1 MSDSNVWED
10 LRQKPYWIVDILPMK
25 VPVERATQ
33 YCAFEKYFVNSFRIN
48 GLYSKFV
55 SIVTKLNCYFDL
67 EIKNSDFQ
75 KQNPQPLELS
85 ELILRC
91 VSYGYLDMYFP
102 SENSLLTLSNQD
114 LYMTLYNPSDTL
126 MRFASE
132 ITVSEGLFLRK
143 GEE

>member
-1 MSDSNVWED
+1 MSDSNVWKT
-10 LRQKPYWIVDILPMK
+10 LRQRPYWIVDMLPTK
-25 VPVERATQ
+25 VPADRAQQ
-33 YCAFEKYFVNSFRIN
+33 YFALEKYFVNSFRIN

-67 EIKNSDFQ
+67 EIENEDFH
-75 KQNPQPLELS
+75 KHNPQPLEFS

-91 VSYGYLDMYFP
+91 VSGGYLDMYFP

-114 LYMTLYNPSDTL
+114 LYMTLYNPSDNL
-126 MRFASE
+126 LRYASE

-143 GEE
+143 GE